1 MNVLQFSILAL
12 TIAFGVAYLVLRR
25 AQQRIP
31 PLMLA
36 PGESVPTTAIQRL
49 ARNTLLLASGLALAA
64 GGIVAVKG
72 ASAFWQDDHI
82 RWSVTGLW
90 IAIVGVYA
98 LYARRIAV
106 WTARDNGTVDERDR
120 AIVASAP
127 AGQAPALI
135 VTLAAWMIGLTE
147 TFSTTH
153 LVPSVFLYLLFWS
166 CLVVSI
172 LTLLAGVVLG
182 YRRQ

>member
-1 MNVLQFSILAL
+1 MDILLFGILAL
-12 TIAFGVAYLVLRR
+12 TLALGVAYVVLRR
-25 AQQRIP
+25 AQRHIP
-31 PLMLA
+31 PLVLA
-36 PGESVPTTAIQRL
+36 PGESIPTTAVQRL
-49 ARNTLLLASGLALAA
+49 ARTTLLAASCLALLA
-64 GGIVAVKG
+64 GGIVVVKG
-72 ASAFWQDDHI
+72 ANAFWQQDVV

-90 IAIVGVYA
+90 IAIIGVYA
-98 LYARRIAV
+98 FYASRVAV

-147 TFSTTH
+147 AFSTTH

-166 CLVVSI
+166 CLVVSV